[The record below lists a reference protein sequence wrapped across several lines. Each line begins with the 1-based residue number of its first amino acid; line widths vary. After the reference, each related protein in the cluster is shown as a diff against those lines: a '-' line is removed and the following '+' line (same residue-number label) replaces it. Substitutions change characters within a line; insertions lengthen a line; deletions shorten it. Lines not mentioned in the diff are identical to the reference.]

1 MRMIT
6 TQLCKI
12 CEIKNSLERK
22 PTMQI
27 RKEDIDKLKA
37 LNDTQLRDAIGQIA
51 DALGANPS
59 QKRRAQNNVGYIRR
73 KLGDGKKNDIMC

>member
-1 MRMIT
+1 
-6 TQLCKI
+6 
-12 CEIKNSLERK
+12 
-22 PTMQI
+22 MQI

-73 KLGDGKKNDIMC
+73 KLGDGKNNDIMRQINSLDDRTQADILRKLKL

>member
-1 MRMIT
+1 
-6 TQLCKI
+6 
-12 CEIKNSLERK
+12 
-22 PTMQI
+22 MQI

-73 KLGDGKKNDIMC
+73 KLGDGKNNDIMRQINSLADRTQADILRKLKL

>member
-1 MRMIT
+1 
-6 TQLCKI
+6 
-12 CEIKNSLERK
+12 
-22 PTMQI
+22 MQI

-59 QKRRAQNNVGYIRR
+59 QKRRAQNNDGYIRR
-73 KLGDGKKNDIMC
+73 KLGDGKNNDIMRQINSLDDRTQADILRKLKL